1 MKRNNFCKKLLSAG
15 LIFACMLQ
23 LAGCSSKGGE
33 NKGDAQGGAAG
44 DSKDFV
50 YVAEFQSVDADNLN
64 TSVLSGD
71 TLYYLTGKYDE
82 EKEEYQQS
90 VAKIKIGDETSET
103 LPIEI
108 VPNSNVNNLLIDT
121 DGNLLLLMSRSEGEG
136 DNWKSFYELKR
147 YSPDGKELFSQD
159 ITSLGEGVENF
170 YVQYLAEDLQGNIYL
185 CGGENNIWIL
195 DKEGTKIGQLTTDNW
210 VNAMF
215 TMPNGNVAI
224 SYWGNEGGMVVNEID
239 PATGQLGKIYKN
251 LPDAYNSFVAGGENT
266 LLMTG
271 NNKVYSYDITTET
284 SEEVVNW
291 INCDVDSDYIRSISM
306 LEDGRIFAVSV
317 DWSGE
322 NAKTEFI
329 YLTKKPASEVTEKE
343 VITLGTMYLDQSVK
357 KSVIQFYQT
366 NEKYRIEV
374 KEYATDDWEAGR
386 TQLNNEI
393 VSGAGPDIIDLS
405 NGNAEMYIAK
415 GILED
420 LNPYIDGDADIKRE
434 NYVEKAF
441 NAYERD
447 GKLYGIVPGFSV
459 STVIAKVS
467 DVGEK
472 QGWTIDEVIALMDS
486 KPEGT
491 ELFGYE
497 TKDYILN
504 YCCAASL
511 ENFVDWETGECKFD
525 DGYFEKVLEFANR
538 FPKESNWSE
547 DDDSIPT
554 KIQNGKMLCQMLSI
568 ANMEEYQMYGLMYG
582 EPITFIGYP
591 SNGGTGSYINVSSA
605 LGINSKAKAKE
616 GAWEFIR
623 TFILED
629 YQNGSE
635 HWSLPVLRSALD
647 ARFEEAMKQ
656 EYYEENGEQVK
667 QAKTTWGYDDWEATI
682 YAATQE
688 EVDAVKA
695 LIDSVDGV
703 MGSNDEIRN
712 IISEE
717 AAAFFEGQKSAKD
730 VADVIQSRVKIYVN
744 ENR

>member
-15 LIFACMLQ
+15 LVFACMMQ

-33 NKGDAQGGAAG
+33 NKDDAQGSAAG
-44 DSKDFV
+44 DSKDYV
-50 YVAEFQSVDADNLN
+50 YVAEFQTVDADNLN
-64 TSVLSGD
+64 TSTLSGD

-90 VAKIKIGDETSET
+90 VAKIKIGDETSEI

-108 VPNSNVNNLLIDT
+108 EPNSYVNNLVIDT
-121 DGNLLLLMSRSEGEG
+121 DGNILTIMNRSEGEG
-136 DNWKSFYELKR
+136 DNWKTYYEMKR
-147 YSPDGKELFSQD
+147 YSADGAELFSQD
-159 ITSLGEGVENF
+159 LTSLGEGLENF
-170 YVQYLAEDLQGNIYL
+170 YVQYIAEDSQGNIYL

-195 DKEGTKIGQLTTDNW
+195 DKEGKKTGQISTDNW
-210 VNAMF
+210 INSMF
-215 TMPNGNVAI
+215 TMPNGNVAV
-224 SYWGNEGGMVVNEID
+224 SYWGNEGGSVVSEID
-239 PATGQLGKIYKN
+239 PAAKQFGKTYKN
-251 LPDAYNSFVAGGENT
+251 LPDANNNIVAGGENT

-317 DWSGE
+317 DWSEE

-343 VITLGTMYLDQSVK
+343 VLTFGTMYLDQSIK
-357 KSVIQFYQT
+357 RSIIKFNKT
-366 NEKYRIEV
+366 NPNYRIEV
-374 KEYATDDWEAGR
+374 KEYAADDWEAGR

-405 NGNAEMYIAK
+405 NGNTDMYIAK

-420 LNPYIDGDADIKRE
+420 LNPYIDKDNDIKRE
-434 NYVEKAF
+434 DYVEKAF
-441 NAYERD
+441 NAFERD

-472 QGWTIDEVIALMDS
+472 QGWTIDDVMALMDS

-491 ELFGYE
+491 ELFSYA

-511 ENFVDWETGECKFD
+511 DSFVNWETGECKFN

-538 FPKESNWSE
+538 FPKESTWSE

-554 KIQNGKMLCQMLSI
+554 KIQSGRLLCQMLSI

-605 LGINSKAKAKE
+605 LGINSKAKSKD
-616 GAWEFIR
+616 GAWEFIK
-623 TFILED
+623 TFLLEE
-629 YQNGSE
+629 YQTSGERWN
-635 HWSLPVLRSALD
+635 LPVLRSALD
-647 ARFEEAMKQ
+647 AWFEEAMKQ

-667 QAKTTWGYDDWEATI
+667 QPKTTWGYDDWEATI

-695 LIDSVDGV
+695 LIESVDGV
-703 MGSNDEIRN
+703 MSSNDEITN
-712 IISEE
+712 IITEE

-730 VADVIQSRVKIYVN
+730 VADVIQSRVQIYVN